1 MRCICCLCCVTVVS
15 TNLFLVFSFSTGFL
29 FCKKRK
35 RVMRVVGTTG
45 GIASG
50 KSLVLN
56 TFMNLG
62 AYGIDCDVLSREV
75 VRPCSKAW
83 WEIVNCFGKDILRK
97 DLEIDRTR
105 LREIVFGDSEKRKIL
120 EKIIHPE
127 VKKRCME
134 RIEAIKKIESNPN
147 ALVVIDVPLLIET
160 GIQKEFE
167 FDKVIVVYVGEETQV
182 RRVMEREGVTK
193 EEAKKMIE
201 LQMPLK
207 EKLKFADAVIN
218 NEGTLEETEEQVR
231 KVFKAL
237 SS

>member
-1 MRCICCLCCVTVVS
+1 MQVLGI
-15 TNLFLVFSFSTGFL
+15 
-29 FCKKRK
+29 
-35 RVMRVVGTTG
+35 TG

-83 WEIVNCFGKDILRK
+83 WEIVNFFGKDILRK
-97 DLEIDRTR
+97 DLEIDRKK
-105 LREIVFGDSEKRKIL
+105 LRGMVFSDSEKLDIL
-120 EKIIHPE
+120 ERIIHPK
-127 VKKRCME
+127 VRGMCME
-134 RIEAIKKIESNPN
+134 RVEAIKRIEPN
-147 ALVVIDVPLLIET
+147 TLVVIDVPLLIENRL
-160 GIQKEFE
+160 QKE
-167 FDKVIVVYVGEETQV
+167 FDKVIVIYVGEETQV

-193 EEAKKMIE
+193 EEAKKMIG

-231 KVFKAL
+231 KVFYSISHGENPKH
-237 SS
+237 